1 MATEITD
8 FETKTKSQSNR
19 MKSSHGLKY
28 NGLDGAKNEY
38 WNLSVEALYEEA
50 IARGE
55 GNLSYMGPLVVN
67 TGKHTARAA
76 QDKFIV
82 KNSESENNIWWGD
95 YNRPFESTKFDQ
107 IHEKMKEHIKG
118 RDLFVQDCYGGADP
132 KYRLKVRVITEYAW
146 HSLFAK
152 SLFITP
158 ESPEELKDFKPE
170 FTVVSIPSFQADP
183 GTDGTRTPTF
193 IIPNFE
199 KHICLIGNTGYGG
212 EIKKTIFT
220 VLNYLL
226 PLKGVLSMHCS
237 ANVGDKDDVALFFG
251 LSGTGKTTLSAD
263 PKRRLIGDDE
273 HGWSDEGVFNFE
285 GGCYAKV
292 INLSAEAEPKI
303 FACTQ
308 KFGTVL
314 ENVVYDPVTRNLDLT
329 DKSITENTRAAY
341 PLHYI
346 DNSLPEKM
354 AGHPKN
360 IILLTCDASG
370 VMPPLAKLSP
380 EQAVYHFISGYTS
393 KVGGTEIGL
402 GSEPKVTFS
411 TCFGAP
417 FMVHHPG
424 KYAEMLREKI
434 AKHKVNCWLVNT
446 GWTGGPF
453 GVGKRMS
460 IKHTRT
466 LLNKALDGDL
476 LNVEFAIDPVFKFQ
490 IPQVCNGVPKNVL
503 NPSESW
509 KDKDA
514 YNQRYRNL
522 AEMFSKNFEKY
533 KEGCP
538 KEIADAGPV
547 LN

>member
-1 MATEITD
+1 
-8 FETKTKSQSNR
+8 
-19 MKSSHGLKY
+19 MKSDSKNCKTPAQDQAEVLKSSC
-28 NGLDGAKNEY
+28 GLDFNGFTGLNREY
-38 WNLSVEALYEEA
+38 WNLSVEALTEEV
-50 IARGE
+50 IFRCE
-55 GNLSYMGPLVVN
+55 GNLAYMGPVVVN
-67 TGKHTARAA
+67 TGQHTARAA

-82 KNSESENNIWWGD
+82 KNPASEKNIWWGD
-95 YNRPFESTKFDQ
+95 YNRPFDPAKFDQ
-107 IHEKMKEHIKG
+107 IQKKLQLHVKG

-152 SLFITP
+152 SLFI
-158 ESPEELKDFKPE
+158 SPASREELKDFEPE

-183 GTDGTRTPTF
+183 EIDGTRTQTF

-199 KHICLIGNTGYGG
+199 KKICLIGNTGYGG

-220 VLNYLL
+220 VLNYHL

-237 ANVGDKDDVALFFG
+237 ANVGPKGDSALFFG

-273 HGWSDEGVFNFE
+273 HGWSDNGVFNFE

-292 INLSAEAEPKI
+292 INLSAEAEPQI
-303 FACTQ
+303 YACTQ
-308 KFGTVL
+308 RFGTIL
-314 ENVVYDPVTRNLDLT
+314 ENVVFDPITRKLDLT
-329 DKSITENTRAAY
+329 DKSITENTRGAY
-341 PLHYI
+341 PLDYI
-346 DNSLPEKM
+346 DNAQPEKM

-370 VMPPLAKLSP
+370 VMPPIAKLSP

-402 GSEPKVTFS
+402 GAEPKVTFS

-417 FMVHHPG
+417 FMVHQPS
-424 KYAEMLREKI
+424 KYAEMLRQKI

-460 IKHTRT
+460 IQHTRT
-466 LLNKALDGDL
+466 LLNLALDGEL
-476 LNVEFAIDPVFKFQ
+476 LNVEYATDPVFRFQ
-490 IPQVCNGVPKNVL
+490 VPQSADGVPKSVL
-503 NPSESW
+503 NPAESW
-509 KDKDA
+509 KDKGD
-514 YNQRYRNL
+514 YNRRYRNL

-533 KEGCP
+533 KDGCP
-538 KEIADAGPV
+538 KEIVEAGPV